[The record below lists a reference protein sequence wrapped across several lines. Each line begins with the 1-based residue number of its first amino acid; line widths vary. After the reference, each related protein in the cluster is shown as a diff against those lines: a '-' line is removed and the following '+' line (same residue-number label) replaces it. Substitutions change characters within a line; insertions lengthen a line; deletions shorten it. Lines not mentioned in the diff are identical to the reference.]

1 MTLYHMKNDGTPGVC
16 SAQPGNC
23 PLSNSSIHTH
33 TLEEAQDFADRMNE
47 IKALNIYEKVRLNSN
62 NNLDNILFEGI
73 LLIMFLFHSIP

>member
-33 TLEEAQDFADRMNE
+33 TLEEAQNFADRMNE
-47 IKALNIYEKVRLNSN
+47 IKSLNMYEK
-62 NNLDNILFEGI
+62 
-73 LLIMFLFHSIP
+73 